1 MKSSIT
7 VVGPRVLPNLVKCQR
22 AGWHLGAALSFALL
36 TNVCW
41 AATVDFANPEVS
53 IEAFVRM
60 RGDSSGK
67 DTVTYWKGSTFAVM
81 PNEAPKRIFGFE
93 GFNVARMIKQ
103 KDGSWRM
110 LSREFAVYRDVK
122 THAIL
127 STWSNPYSSETNT
140 VFHVQ
145 NDPVNQSFGRKSADG
160 KVFPMPFQLMGADV
174 LLNFDIPLSYP
185 NPIDPKLFPKAA
197 GHATYAG
204 SESFGFFSKR
214 ADFDSKKLTSVP
226 VTISWSRTSPWL
238 PWMQMGDRP
247 GSLMFTAWGKKLGST
262 KDLPKD
268 LVDFVKAYDAK
279 YLSAPRD
286 DVQPNATTWSEYKR
300 MVLDKQ

>member
-1 MKSSIT
+1 MKLLSKDLPRRAFIGPSMLLLLSS
-7 VVGPRVLPNLVKCQR
+7 VS
-22 AGWHLGAALSFALL
+22 AHSA
-36 TNVCW
+36 
-41 AATVDFANPEVS
+41 VDFANPQDS
-53 IEAFVRM
+53 IDAFVRM
-60 RGDSSGK
+60 RGDTTGK
-67 DTVTYWKGSTFAVM
+67 DVVTYWKGSTFAVL
-81 PNEAPKRIFGFE
+81 PNEAPKRLFGFE

-110 LSREFAVYRDVK
+110 LSREFAVYRDPK
-122 THAIL
+122 TDAIL

-145 NDPVNQSFGRKSADG
+145 NDPVNQSFGKKSAEG
-160 KVFPMPFQLMGADV
+160 KVFPMPFQEMGPDV

-185 NPIDPKLFPKAA
+185 NPIDPKTFPKAA

-214 ADFDSKKLTSVP
+214 VDFDNKKLSSVP

-247 GSLMFTAWGKKLGST
+247 GSLMFTAWGKKLNSIN
-262 KDLPKD
+262 DIPKD
-268 LVDFVKAYDAK
+268 LVNFVKSFDAK
-279 YLSAPRD
+279 YLVAPRD
-286 DVQPNATTWSEYKR
+286 DIQPNATTWSEYKR
-300 MVLDKQ
+300 MVLEKP